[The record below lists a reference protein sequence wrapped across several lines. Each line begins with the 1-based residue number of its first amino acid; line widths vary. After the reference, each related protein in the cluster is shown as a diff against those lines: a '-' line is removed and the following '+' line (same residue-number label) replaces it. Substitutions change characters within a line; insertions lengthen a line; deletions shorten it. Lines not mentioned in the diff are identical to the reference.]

1 MLIDDRLMGFVAAF
15 LAALMY
21 SFASVL
27 YRSVLLRRDALLVTL
42 IRVIPATIVFFSVL
56 AFIGGLGEVFSYS
69 LDLFFYAFVTGSI
82 GMVLGAYFYMVAL
95 KNVGVS
101 IGYPISF
108 SYPVHVAVLAVFF
121 LGEVLTA
128 WVVLALVL
136 TILGITVIAKGSGD
150 GNVDGDVLKG
160 VIAAALASLIWG
172 ISTVIVKVAL
182 SNSTPLGFAV
192 LRLLWAS
199 LVSLPVIVARREE
212 LLSYTLKELSL
223 VSLGGVFGIGFGLV
237 FAHYSIELVG
247 ASISAIISASSP
259 ALSILLAYLL
269 VGEKLDKVNGFGVLL
284 VLLGTILVLFG

>member
-199 LVSLPVIVARREE
+199 LVSLPVIVARR
-212 LLSYTLKELSL
+212 
-223 VSLGGVFGIGFGLV
+223 GGVAWL
-237 FAHYSIELVG
+237 HS
-247 ASISAIISASSP
+247 
-259 ALSILLAYLL
+259 
-269 VGEKLDKVNGFGVLL
+269 
-284 VLLGTILVLFG
+284 